1 MVFYRKKEIAL
12 KSKSGRNLLMI
23 AYKFPPMHN
32 TSCVRTW
39 GFHQSIKPYFDT
51 VTVISTSNRHLLRQE
66 VVDMCDAEVYDAK
79 TLDYRTVLQRKENEQ
94 SVLTDNSKESPIG
107 KFAQKLNA
115 SYASLYIFGEGGIKY
130 IRAAFKIGKKLLEE
144 KSITHIFS
152 TFSPYAD
159 HIIAHRLKAKD
170 TSLFWI
176 ADFRDLHI
184 DPTQSNMMFRNQQ
197 RKWNSKILKTADI
210 ITTVSKGLA
219 LHLKEFNSNVYVL
232 RNGIEE
238 LSAGTV
244 PLKSEKF
251 IISYTGSM
259 YGDRRNPDMMLR
271 AVADL
276 IKTNS
281 VDSTKF
287 LLLYAGKDSGVWRGK
302 TNEFGLGDIF
312 EDRGLV
318 SRKEALSIQRDS
330 NINLLLTY
338 SSSELTG
345 NITGKIFEYF
355 NARRPVLVL
364 INGPRDEEIEN
375 LVAADLG
382 QVAYDKDYDRV
393 RDFIFRNYNKWVK
406 GDYYKDIEYNELLKS
421 FSWKNMITDFAD
433 HIGLA

>member
-1 MVFYRKKEIAL
+1 
-12 KSKSGRNLLMI
+12 MI

-39 GFHQSIKPYFDT
+39 GFHQNIKPYFDT

-66 VVDMCDAEVYDAK
+66 DVDMRDAEVYDAE
-79 TLDYRTVLQRKENEQ
+79 TFDYRTVLQRKENKQ
-94 SVLTDNSKESPIG
+94 SVLADHSKESQIG

-115 SYASLYIFGEGGIKY
+115 SYPSLYIFGEGGLRY
-130 IRAAFKIGKKLLEE
+130 IRSAVKMSKILIQE

-159 HIIAHRLKAKD
+159 HIIAHKLK
-170 TSLFWI
+170 TNFPSLFWI

-184 DPTQSNMMFRNQQ
+184 DPTQRNLMFRNLQH
-197 RKWNSKILKTADI
+197 KWNKRILKTADI
-210 ITTVSKGLA
+210 VTTVSKGLA
-219 LHLKEFNSNVYVL
+219 CHLEEFNSNVYVL

-244 PLKSEKF
+244 PQKCEKF

-259 YGDRRNPDMMLR
+259 YGDRRNPDMMLK

-276 IKTNS
+276 IETHSINS
-281 VDSTKF
+281 AKF
-287 LLLYAGKDSGVWRGK
+287 LLLYAGKDSGVWHRK
-302 TNEFGLGDIF
+302 TSEFGLGDIF
-312 EDRGLV
+312 ENRGLV
-318 SRKEALSIQRDS
+318 SRKEALNIQRDS

-355 NARRPVLVL
+355 NARRPMLVL

-375 LVAADLG
+375 LVAPELG
-382 QVAYDKDYDRV
+382 QVV
-393 RDFIFRNYNKWVK
+393 
-406 GDYYKDIEYNELLKS
+406 YNEHYNIVREFILSKYIEWEKGNTQNAIIDYSEALQP
-421 FSWKNMITDFAD
+421 FTWDNMTKKFAD
-433 HIGLA
+433 HIGIA